1 MTEQAV
7 QIIITVKLGDE
18 SREVAKSMAIEELE
32 GGIASL
38 NQSLQVSLAS
48 MVMEMLDARIH
59 QARPKTWRSLGTAKR
74 SLLTEFGEI
83 HFRRHVYWDERGERI
98 TPLDRLLNLIPYAR
112 NSKKVEAMGASLAAE
127 SSFRQA
133 ARLLRYAIKQE
144 LSPSTLCRMVRRVG
158 KKIQRWEEQEP
169 YSEAAPGKVR
179 ALVLYCESD
188 GVYLHLQREKQKKAE
203 VKVGIF
209 YTGKTAIAENRY
221 RCEHKVAT
229 CQLGL
234 STRDWQVHLRELAFR
249 HYNFDTVKLAVVGG
263 DGADWVQNSFDL
275 LELPSVHLLDRFH
288 VVRSLKRAYASVL
301 NISECSQTL
310 FTSGFEAIS
319 PQLEAGFAKPGTPL
333 RKQQTE
339 TYAYLSAHQDSLTSL
354 DQRGLPY
361 SFASLGAMEGNVD
374 KLVRQR
380 MRGRGQSWSL
390 AGAQSMLAVLRHKDL
405 LKSRAFLFQPL
416 VQPRRHSANRPVKRA
431 APKWSPTTYSI
442 PAFSGP
448 SASQSWVQLLK
459 RQLNDSLSINTFF

>member
-7 QIIITVKLGDE
+7 QIIITIKLGDE
-18 SREVAKSMAIEELE
+18 SREVAQSLEIEELE

-38 NQSLQVSLAS
+38 NQSLQVSLAG
-48 MVMEMLDARIH
+48 MVLEMLDARIH

-83 HFRRHVYWDERGERI
+83 HFRRHVYLDERGERI
-98 TPLDRLLNLIPYAR
+98 TPLDRLVNLTPYAR
-112 NSKKVEAMGASLAAE
+112 NSKKVEAMGACLAAE
-127 SSFRQA
+127 SSYRQA
-133 ARLLRYAIKQE
+133 ARLLSYALKQE

-158 KKIQRWEEQEP
+158 RKVQAWEAEEQ
-169 YSEAAPGKVR
+169 APGKVR
-179 ALVLYCESD
+179 APLLYCEAD
-188 GVYLHLQREKQKKAE
+188 GVYLHLQREARKKAE

-263 DGADWVQNSFDL
+263 DGADWVQNSFEL

-288 VVRSLKRAYASVL
+288 VVRSLRRSFASVL
-301 NISECSQTL
+301 NTSELAKTL
-310 FTSGFEAIS
+310 FAKGFEAIA

-333 RKQQTE
+333 RKRQTE
-339 TYAYLSAHQDSLTSL
+339 TYTYLSAHQDSLTSL
-354 DQRGLPY
+354 DQRELPY

-416 VQPRRHSANRPVKRA
+416 GQPRHHSVNRPVKRA
-431 APKWSPTTYSI
+431 APKWTPTTYSI